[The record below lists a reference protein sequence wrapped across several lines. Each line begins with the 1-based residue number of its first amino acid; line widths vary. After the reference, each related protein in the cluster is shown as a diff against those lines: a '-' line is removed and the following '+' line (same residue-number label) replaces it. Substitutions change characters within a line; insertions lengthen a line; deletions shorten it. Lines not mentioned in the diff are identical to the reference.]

1 MYVQDCTGISHVY
14 VSCEIQCQVDVYVY
28 IYIYTWKITKIDPY
42 KDGLVPVLPVRPP
55 KKGSFGIHVTSI
67 TFICI

>member
-28 IYIYTWKITKIDPY
+28 IYIHLENNKNW
-42 KDGLVPVLPVRPP
+42 PV
-55 KKGSFGIHVTSI
+55 
-67 TFICI
+67 